1 MEISFAF
8 LLGIRGTSYITL
20 EGSLRK
26 EYSLVQ
32 VDISISEV
40 GS

>member
-1 MEISFAF
+1 MAN
-8 LLGIRGTSYITL
+8 GIPGTPYITL
-20 EGSLRK
+20 ERSERR

-32 VDISISEV
+32 VDISISEG